1 MRRDPAVSAGRA
13 CRARRFV
20 GLTARLPADGVAG
33 DFGRQSGAGDRER
46 TQMALSTVERTSTQ
60 RVAAAAP
67 ADYAARARGMA
78 PQLAAAAG
86 EIDRTRQLPAAIA
99 DALVE
104 RGLFRLLLPH
114 SLGGAELLPAQYI
127 PVIEELAKA
136 DASTAWCV
144 NQNSGCSMTAAL
156 LAPDI
161 AREIFGGP
169 RGILAWGPGPGE
181 ARVASGGYRV
191 TAKWS
196 FASGSQHASWLGCH
210 VPIVEA
216 DGSPRL
222 RADGTPVIRTM
233 LFPKSS
239 TKFTDIWHT
248 IGLRGTASNQYEVQD
263 LFVPEAYSVDVLS
276 RRDGSTREPGLLYRF
291 SSLSLYAGGFA
302 GVALGIAR
310 ATLDE
315 FVVLARDKIPRGAR
329 NTMRNN
335 NVIQAETAQA
345 QARLSSARRWLLGSF
360 EDIAAA
366 VAERGHITLDERMTI
381 RLAST
386 FCIHT
391 ALEVVDVLYQAA
403 GATAIFNENPFERR
417 FRDIHSVAQ
426 QLQGR
431 QQHFETVGQHLLGLE
446 ADTSWL

>member
-1 MRRDPAVSAGRA
+1 MGLSSVERPSAN
-13 CRARRFV
+13 RARTE
-20 GLTARLPADGVAG
+20 TAPVDYVA
-33 DFGRQSGAGDRER
+33 RVRE
-46 TQMALSTVERTSTQ
+46 V
-60 RVAAAAP
+60 
-67 ADYAARARGMA
+67 A
-78 PQLAAAAG
+78 PQLAVAA
-86 EIDRTRQLPAAIA
+86 EETDRHRQLPANIV
-99 DALVE
+99 DALIE
-104 RGLFRLLLPH
+104 RGLFRMLLPT

-127 PVIEELAKA
+127 PVIEELAKT
-136 DASTAWCV
+136 DASTAWCI

-156 LAPDI
+156 LGSEV

-169 RGILAWGPGPGE
+169 HGILAWGPGPGQ
-181 ARVASGGYRV
+181 ARVAPGGYRV
-191 TAKWS
+191 TAQWS

-222 RADGTPVIRTM
+222 RADGTPVVRTM

-239 TKFTDIWHT
+239 TEFTDIWHT
-248 IGLRGTASNQYEVQD
+248 IGLRGTASNQYAVKD

-276 RRDGSTREPGLLYRF
+276 RRDGTATREQGLLYRF

-310 ATLDE
+310 GMLGHFIE
-315 FVVLARDKIPRGAR
+315 LARDKIPRGAR

-335 NVIQAETAQA
+335 NVIQAQTAQA
-345 QARLSSARRWLLGSF
+345 EARLSSARRWLLGSF
-360 EDIAAA
+360 EDIANG
-366 VAERGHITLDERMTI
+366 VAERGHISLDERMTI

-386 FCIHT
+386 FAIHT
-391 ALEVVDVLYQAA
+391 AVDVVDILYQAA

-431 QQHFETVGQHLLGLE
+431 QQHFETVGQYLLGLD
-446 ADTSWL
+446 ADTGWL